1 MCVPWSMSRAFTNED
16 ADVGEVLIPP
26 RAPLPP
32 GAINYV
38 TPFGRQLLEDERSSL
53 EAEKAAFSTGDKQNH
68 DRIRQLTVINGQLR
82 LLGDR
87 LSSARVIDPATQPP
101 DEVRF
106 GARIRVAFLDG
117 PLSGTEQDIRIVGVD
132 ESGHTPE
139 RIAFTAPLARALTG
153 AKVGE
158 TVKLAPESGNRSF
171 RIEGISYDRT

>member
-1 MCVPWSMSRAFTNED
+1 MSRAFTNED

-38 TPFGRQLLEDERSSL
+38 TPFGRELLEKERDAL
-53 EAEKAAFSTGDKQNH
+53 ESRKAALSTGDRQNH
-68 DRIRQLTVINGQLR
+68 DRIRQRTVINGQLR
-82 LLGDR
+82 LLADR
-87 LSSARVIDPATQPP
+87 LSRARVIDPATQPP

-106 GARIRVAFLDG
+106 GACVRVAFLDG
-117 PLSGTEQDIRIVGVD
+117 PMEGKEHDIRIVGVD

-139 RIAFTAPLARALTG
+139 RIAFTAPIARALTG
-153 AKVGE
+153 AHVGD

-171 RIEGISYDRT
+171 RILGISYDENVLRDV